1 MGNAA
6 YGLVDWG
13 TSSFRLWITDAQ
25 GHVLGESR
33 SNEGMMHCSSSGFA
47 PVLEKHLQNVHA
59 PSDLP
64 VIICGMAGA
73 RQGWVEAPYI
83 SLPAAPDGLAEQ
95 ALKIDGQ
102 QRDIR
107 ILPGLAQRDPQ
118 AANVMRGEETQLAG
132 IAASMPDGLVCM
144 PGTHS
149 KWTRLEKG
157 TVTQFSTF
165 MTGELFAVLSEH
177 SILKHAVDADAE
189 FDETT
194 PAFQRAADK
203 ALSDPARVL
212 DGVFGLRAAQLLG
225 FEEHHDGA
233 AHLSGLLIGAEAGA
247 AKRLY
252 GAGEIGLVAGGKLG
266 QLYQSVLEKAG
277 FTVRLY
283 HGETAVRQGLFA
295 AAAKL
300 WPFANDEISKG

>member
-1 MGNAA
+1 MSNAV

-13 TSSFRLWITDAQ
+13 TSSFRLWLSDAQ
-25 GHVLGESR
+25 GTVLGESR
-33 SNEGMMHCSSSGFA
+33 SDEGMMFCAENGFA
-47 PVLEKHLQNVHA
+47 PVLEKHLQHVNA

-83 SLPAAPDGLAEQ
+83 SLPTALDDLAAQ
-95 ALKIDGQ
+95 ALRIDNQ

-107 ILPGLAQRDPQ
+107 ILPGLAQRD
-118 AANVMRGEETQLAG
+118 ARSANVMRGEETQLAG
-132 IAASMPDGLVCM
+132 IAATMPDGLVCM

-157 TVTQFSTF
+157 AVTQFSTF

-177 SILKHAVDADAE
+177 SILKHAVNMDTG
-189 FDETT
+189 FDENT
-194 PAFQRAADK
+194 PAFQRAVDK
-203 ALSDPARVL
+203 ALGDPARVL
-212 DGVFGLRAAQLLG
+212 DGIFGIRAAQLLG
-225 FEEHHDGA
+225 FEEKHDGA

-247 AKRLY
+247 AKLLY
-252 GAGEIGLVAGGKLG
+252 GAGEIGLVSSGKLG
-266 QLYQSVLEKAG
+266 ALYQSVLEKAG
-277 FTVRLY
+277 FAIRL
-283 HGETAVRQGLFA
+283 HNGETAVRQGLFA

-300 WPFANDEISKG
+300 WPLAHHEISKG